1 MEKLKNA
8 WANTP
13 AQRKKHIVLGLG
25 CAILVTILWQF
36 LSGNE
41 FEKKQYIAPSSV
53 RLTGDNTGR
62 LAMDALSAR
71 VRSMERSNK
80 KLSDKIVTLEDE
92 KQRLVASTD
101 DGATE
106 LQADYQRQIDRL
118 HERLNRQTRALR
130 DKGIALDD
138 DSFAVEDS
146 DGESADDELVRSV
159 TLLGEDTSNAT
170 PIDFS
175 RTPETGGQRRQ
186 SGDGNIW
193 ADNNRFQAPP
203 ERRTGGGAPGS
214 NPNGEEEQVAQPTV
228 AIKLIESTPDAAT
241 KQRNEQEAEQDDTG
255 QYLPAGSIVS
265 GTLITGL
272 DAPTSNSAKGN
283 PHPALVRIKTES
295 ILPNRY
301 RADLREC
308 FMIVS
313 GYGDMSSERAYL
325 RTETLSCINHEG
337 KAMETRLESF
347 AVGEDGKAG
356 VRGRLVTKT
365 GQLLAKST
373 MAAFISAASDVFG
386 SSPIPTINTTNS
398 DIVPFQQAMSDEAV
412 QSAAMKGTGKA
423 MERIADYYMDM
434 ADQIFPILE
443 VDAGRQIDLIL
454 NSGAEIRFDR

>member
-1 MEKLKNA
+1 MEKLKNI
-8 WANTP
+8 WADLS
-13 AQRKKHIVLGLG
+13 AQRKKQVVLGVG
-25 CAILVTILWQF
+25 CAVLVTILWQF
-36 LSGNE
+36 LNGSE
-41 FEKKQYIAPSSV
+41 YEKREYVSPSSV
-53 RLTGDNTGR
+53 QLTGDNTGG

-71 VRSMERSNK
+71 VRSMENSNEELERQLRIVNEK
-80 KLSDKIVTLEDE
+80 KVQAE
-92 KQRLVASTD
+92 KDSGEGTD
-101 DGATE
+101 TAD
-106 LQADYQRQIDRL
+106 LQSDYQRQIDRL
-118 HERLNRQTRALR
+118 HQRMNRQNRALR
-130 DKGIALDD
+130 KKGI
-138 DSFAVEDS
+138 EI
-146 DGESADDELVRSV
+146 DDEGNITEGDDEDFAETI
-159 TLLGEDTSNAT
+159 TLLNEDTPNSE

-175 RTPETGGQRRQ
+175 MSPSNGGDRPGADT
-186 SGDGNIW
+186 SIW
-193 ADNNRFQAPP
+193 ADSSRFQAPP
-203 ERRTGGGAPGS
+203 SRQTSNERAEGAAEGS
-214 NPNGEEEQVAQPTV
+214 TAKKQSV
-228 AIKLIESTPDAAT
+228 AITLIESTPSAAVRE
-241 KQRNEQEAEQDDTG
+241 KEAQIEDEKAAG

-325 RTETLSCINHEG
+325 RTETLSCINSDGE
-337 KAMETRLESF
+337 AMETSLESF

-373 MAAFISAASDVFG
+373 MAAFISSASDVFG
-386 SSPIPTINTTNS
+386 SSPIPTISTSASGTM
-398 DIVPFQQAMSDEAV
+398 PFQQALSDDAV
-412 QSAAMKGTGKA
+412 QSAAMQGTGKA

-443 VDAGRQIDLIL
+443 IDAGREIDLIL
-454 NSGAEIRFDR
+454 NSGVEIKFDR